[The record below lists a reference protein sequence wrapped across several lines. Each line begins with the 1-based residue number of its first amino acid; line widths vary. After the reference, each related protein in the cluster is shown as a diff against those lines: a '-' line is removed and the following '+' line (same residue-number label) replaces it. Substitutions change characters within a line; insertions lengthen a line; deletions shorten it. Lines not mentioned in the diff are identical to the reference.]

1 MTWRGDAC
9 DFYDADAPGNAR
21 HCCSKTAIG
30 KTDLGPY
37 NYPMGNLSLLKNTE
51 AKEKQQTLANVPVE
65 SAPLAP
71 PAPLEQKPPPSPK
84 VGFDLADSFK
94 RELYMDALPL
104 ECREEVRAVTEATAN
119 ALVKEGAPTVLRMLA
134 RDISLRHLA
143 VSQADSLLAL
153 ARHKARMDPCF
164 DVKRLQAAEKSAA
177 GEHQRLLAAIEAFER
192 LSRPSNPTLRISGG
206 PNFVNVEGQEER

>member
-1 MTWRGDAC
+1 M
-9 DFYDADAPGNAR
+9 
-21 HCCSKTAIG
+21 SK
-30 KTDLGPY
+30 
-37 NYPMGNLSLLKNTE
+37 LSLIKNSGATE
-51 AKEKQQTLANVPVE
+51 EQQTLANVPVE
-65 SAPLAP
+65 PASLAP

-84 VGFDLADSFK
+84 VGFDLADSLK
-94 RELYMDALPL
+94 RELYMDVLPV

-119 ALVKEGAPTVLRMLA
+119 ALLTRGTPTVLRMLA

-153 ARHKARMDPCF
+153 ARHKARTDPCF

-177 GEHQRLLAAIEAFER
+177 GEHQRLLATIEAFER